1 MVENKIKTDAIRPA
15 LVLLVATV
23 TNATGI
29 NTKNSNTVPY
39 RKRADSFKIAIKSKP
54 PAPTMANRIIDAIIV
69 INDNA
74 SIHTNNVD
82 NLPTRYSLLE
92 IGKGIID
99 FNVWVSKSIVN
110 K

>member
-1 MVENKIKTDAIRPA
+1 MVENKIKTDAISPA

-29 NTKNSNTVPY
+29 ITKNSNAVPI
-39 RKRADSFKIAIKSKP
+39 RKRADSLKIAIKSKP
-54 PAPTMANRIIDAIIV
+54 LTPTNGNRITDTIIE
-69 INDNA
+69 INANI

-82 NLPTRYSLLE
+82 NLPTMYSLLE
-92 IGKGIID
+92 IGRGIMD
-99 FNVWVSKSIVN
+99 FKVCVSKSIVN